1 MAHTGA
7 PLTSDNVGWKLLEK
21 AGWRKG
27 HGIGAHEQGPKEPI
41 QPSAVQKGQAGL
53 GFQLKSETM
62 SSKGRTVS
70 SLSSV
75 QLKKEDEPESTE
87 SHLKPLQKKK
97 PAGKKPEQNRED
109 EERRA
114 IARFVYSSF
123 KEEPGEVDNSS
134 QATNPLLRSKKSRLS
149 ATNPLL

>member
-53 GFQLKSETM
+53 GFQLKSKTI

-75 QLKKEDEPESTE
+75 QLRKEDEPEATE
-87 SHLKPLQKKK
+87 GQLKPLKKK
-97 PAGKKPEQNRED
+97 PAVKKPEQNIEV
-109 EERRA
+109 EERKA